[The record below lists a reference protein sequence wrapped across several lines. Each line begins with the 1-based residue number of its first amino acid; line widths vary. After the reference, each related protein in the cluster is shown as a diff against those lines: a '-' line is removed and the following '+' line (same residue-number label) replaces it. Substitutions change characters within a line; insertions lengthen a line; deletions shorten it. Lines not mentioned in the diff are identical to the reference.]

1 MADVKNYALIVYDA
15 KKNSSWKIKNPFF
28 QYDPKFNNFFI
39 NGENFT
45 INDGVIGMAINPKK
59 KNFYFHSMASLSE
72 NSVGLDVLND
82 IKAFTKNESA
92 HLKQFKRIG
101 IR

>member
-1 MADVKNYALIVYDA
+1 MADVKSYALIAYDV

-28 QYDPKFNNFFI
+28 QYDPKYNNFTI

-45 INDGVIGMAINPKK
+45 VNDGVLGMAINPKK
-59 KNFYFHSMASLSE
+59 KIFYFHSLASLSE

-82 IKAFTKNESA
+82 MEAFMRNESS
-92 HLKQFKRIG
+92 HLGQFKNIG